1 MRQYIVTVAEKIS
14 VSLEEEAQSLLDK
27 LCEGEPQEVRRIAW
41 DMFVTRIAFANGKCD
56 CFRLPPIEE
65 C

>member
-14 VSLEEEAQSLLDK
+14 ISLEEAAWALLDK
-27 LCEGEPQEVRRIAW
+27 LCEGEPEEVRRIAW
-41 DMFVTRIAFANGKCD
+41 DMFATRITFANGHCD
-56 CFRLPPIEE
+56 LFILPPLEE

>member
-14 VSLEEEAQSLLDK
+14 VSLEEAAGALLEK
-27 LCEGEPQEVRRIAW
+27 LCEGEPAEVRRIAW
-41 DMFVTRIAFANGKCD
+41 DMFTTRIAFANGQGD
-56 CFRLPPIEE
+56 QFILPPLDE

>member
-14 VSLEEEAQSLLDK
+14 VSLEEAAGALLDK
-27 LCEGEPQEVRRIAW
+27 LCEGEPEEVRRIAW
-41 DMFVTRIAFANGKCD
+41 DMFATRIAFANGQGD
-56 CFRLPPIEE
+56 RFILPPLDE

>member
-14 VSLEEEAQSLLDK
+14 ISLEETAGALLDK
-27 LCEGEPQEVRRIAW
+27 LCEGEPEEVRRIAW
-41 DMFVTRIAFANGKCD
+41 DMFTTRIAFANGQGD
-56 CFRLPPIEE
+56 RFILPPLDE